1 MKIDFDKLDRLTAE
15 EGKAEYRIAEDFR
28 ENSDLYKASFRIA
41 MKVKRALRMRGM
53 TQAQLSDIMGVDRA
67 VVCRFMSGKAN
78 FELKTIVK
86 LEKILNINII
96 DREISGRKAKVS
108 VAIDRPLVIPLNEA

>member
-15 EGKAEYRIAEDFR
+15 ESKAEYKIAEDFR

-41 MKVKRALRMRGM
+41 MKVKRTLRMRGM

-78 FELKTIVK
+78 LCRARRWLPPHTHARCHSASRSQLSIMNYALCIALIVSCQ
-86 LEKILNINII
+86 NIT
-96 DREISGRKAKVS
+96 
-108 VAIDRPLVIPLNEA
+108 

>member
-78 FELKTIVK
+78 SCRAWRWLPPHTYVRSHYRVAK
-86 LEKILNINII
+86 LIMHYAL
-96 DREISGRKAKVS
+96 
-108 VAIDRPLVIPLNEA
+108 P